1 MVSRLRDL
9 KNEPN
14 VRALLQQMCDLIQR
28 EEFNSSLVALDLLPA
43 QPATSPTATAVPP
56 PTEEAAASDF
66 ISG

>member
-1 MVSRLRDL
+1 VSRLRDL

-43 QPATSPTATAVPP
+43 QLATSPTAATVPP
-56 PTEEAAASDF
+56 ATEEAAASDF